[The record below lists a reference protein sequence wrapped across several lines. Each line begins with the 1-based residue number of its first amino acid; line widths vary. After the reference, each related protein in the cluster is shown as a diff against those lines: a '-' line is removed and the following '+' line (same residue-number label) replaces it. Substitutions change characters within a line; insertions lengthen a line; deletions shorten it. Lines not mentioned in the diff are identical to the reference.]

1 MIFNLLKETPSMKE
15 IYLRELSLTDI
26 DTLNEWRNSRET
38 IDCLGANFRY
48 VDIAIDTKW
57 FENYQQN
64 RMNNVR
70 LAVCSKETSQL
81 LGAVYLLNIDWLNRN
96 TEFAI
101 WLGDES
107 CRGQG
112 IGERVTALALEHAF
126 SDLNLHKVYLTV
138 LETNKVAIG
147 LYNKV
152 GFKKEGV
159 LVDAVYKNGKYTNMV
174 SMAIIKKNN

>member
-1 MIFNLLKETPSMKE
+1 MKE
-15 IYLRELSLTDI
+15 IYLRELSIADVA
-26 DTLNEWRNSRET
+26 TLNQWRNTKET

-48 VDIAIDTKW
+48 VDINIDEKW
-57 FENYQQN
+57 FENYQN
-64 RMNNVR
+64 KRANNIR
-70 LAVCSKETSQL
+70 LVICCKETNQL

-112 IGERVTALALEHAF
+112 IGERATALALEHAF

-138 LETNKVAIG
+138 LETNKAAIG

-152 GFKKEGV
+152 GFKREGT
-159 LVDAVYKNGKYTNMV
+159 LEDAVYKNGKYTNMI
-174 SMAIIKKNN
+174 SMAIIKKVSKRYCVS